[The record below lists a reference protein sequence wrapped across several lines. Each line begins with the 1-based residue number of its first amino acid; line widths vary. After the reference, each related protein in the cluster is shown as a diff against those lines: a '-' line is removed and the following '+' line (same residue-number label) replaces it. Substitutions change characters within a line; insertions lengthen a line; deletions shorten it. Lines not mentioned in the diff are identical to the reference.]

1 MAGILRLRRKVR
13 AFARDDS
20 ARTENG
26 LLSDDDDTGLKT
38 VSLRMKIRERKF
50 AGDCVAA
57 GLASELSVFQ
67 GG

>member
-1 MAGILRLRRKVR
+1 MTARGLKT
-13 AFARDDS
+13 AFAR
-20 ARTENG
+20 
-26 LLSDDDDTGLKT
+26 DDDDTGLKT
-38 VSLRMKIRERKF
+38 VSLMMKIRERKF